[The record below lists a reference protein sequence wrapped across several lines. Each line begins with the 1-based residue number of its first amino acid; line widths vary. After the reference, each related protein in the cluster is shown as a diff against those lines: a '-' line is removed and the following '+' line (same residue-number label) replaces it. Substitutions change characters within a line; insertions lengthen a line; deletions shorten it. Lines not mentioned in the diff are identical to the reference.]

1 MKSRQFPWQR
11 NLNRVPTDILARARQ
26 LQSDLLVV
34 AETKRVLLDD
44 IAKDVY
50 RHVGLIARDGVLTVA
65 EPVFP
70 SAEMG
75 KWSAR
80 NREGWERTRYDLP
93 KITKTYSWDTP
104 NFGDAGTY
112 GTHTHYRDREVY
124 QVEISEARGYR
135 LGAEVLNT
143 PGAGGSSALVKF
155 FLHVQ
160 LDRTRP
166 DFEAELLWCLNI
178 LQENCGV
185 ANVYASNAT
194 REDYIGSIALDWEIF
209 PHGTAEQVIAA
220 IKRSRGSDNGERDTI
235 MADRI
240 KLFATLK
247 PKAFLRGRGGFST
260 YVGAQFADDLVVFEN
275 TTYGNALYVLYD
287 NWEEISKRSRLD
299 LLKGTSARFDRF
311 QHRDGWKERFLT
323 HMEDQLTSC
332 SMDSLV

>member
-1 MKSRQFPWQR
+1 MTLHPVPWQR
-11 NLNRVPTDILARARQ
+11 NLNRVPTTVLTRAGQ
-26 LQSDLLVV
+26 LKNDLLVV
-34 AETKRVLLDD
+34 AETKRVPLDD
-44 IAKDVY
+44 IAKGVY
-50 RHVGLIARDGVLTVA
+50 RHVGLVLEGGVPA
-65 EPVFP
+65 ASAPVLP
-70 SAEMG
+70 PVEMG

-104 NFGDAGTY
+104 NFGDASTY

-135 LGAEVLNT
+135 VGAEVLNA
-143 PGAGGSSALVKF
+143 PPAGGSTAYVRS
-155 FLHVQ
+155 FLDGR

-166 DFEAELLWCLNI
+166 DFEAELLWCLNV

-185 ANVYASNAT
+185 ANVYASDAT
-194 REDYIGSIALDWEIF
+194 REDYIGSIELDWEIF
-209 PHGTAEQVIAA
+209 PPGTAEQVIAA
-220 IKRSRGSDNGERDTI
+220 IKRSRRSDTGEHDRI

-240 KLFATLK
+240 KLFAALK
-247 PKAFLRGRGGFST
+247 PRAFLRGRGGFST

-287 NWEEISKRSRLD
+287 NWDEISKRSGLD

-311 QHRDGWKERFLT
+311 QHRDGWEDRFLT
-323 HMEDQLTSC
+323 HIQDQLTLR